1 VTQVVGAIEKK
12 PAAKKKKVEE
22 KEEEEEDADGER
34 ELLERDNREIS
45 RVKKKTRARDSLGEV
60 FGEDEE
66 AAMIEATLAA
76 EGALES

>member
-1 VTQVVGAIEKK
+1 MTQVVGAVEKK
-12 PAAKKKKVEE
+12 PAAKKKKVE
-22 KEEEEEDADGER
+22 EEEEEDADGER

-60 FGEDEE
+60 FDEDEE

>member
-1 VTQVVGAIEKK
+1 MTQVVGAVEKK
-12 PAAKKKKVEE
+12 PAAKKKKVE
-22 KEEEEEDADGER
+22 EEEEEDADGER
-34 ELLERDNREIS
+34 ELLEKDNREIS

-60 FGEDEE
+60 FDEDEE